1 MRLNVSKRLLC
12 AAIGMAVTGQLQA
25 AGLKLDLYVDA
36 EPAGQIEILLNGEHL
51 GSTDVR
57 GSFWSDAIPS
67 GRHRLQLGLEK
78 ESESYAFTVTE
89 DEAALVTINTD
100 SETGRSVKSIQKM
113 ALSAVDG
120 HGFSSETFPPENL
133 APGVIQGTVSTLD
146 GEQPLRNVTVTVV
159 GSSEQTVT
167 DRYGNFELQLAPG
180 NYQLQLEHPDYQT
193 AQLNALRVL
202 SKINLT
208 LDVQLSTAD
217 VFAGEGGDTLE
228 EVQVLGRYLPGNPIE
243 IERVSSSVVDSIDFT
258 QIARFDDSMVSS
270 ALKRVVGVTLEEDRF
285 PIVRGMKS
293 RYQSTDFNGAFLP
306 STDPARRDLPLD
318 IFPAGIMQGLSLQK
332 SASADVP
339 SSATAGHISMRTK
352 EAPQEGFFQASYSA
366 SHGDMHGNDL
376 LMSGTEG
383 DRDWLG
389 MDDGWRELPDELG
402 QTLFLYLNV
411 EQDPDSVGEFTEE
424 DIQRIARSIPHN
436 GIEKGEAQ
444 IDSSISF
451 SGGNSWDIGE
461 QNFGFISAVRYS
473 NKWSNNTK
481 QNTRYA
487 KFSEELEI
495 DSIVETHDTNNV
507 IDLSAML
514 NFEWNISDHHRLGLN
529 NIALRHTTNSA
540 EISIHHAAP
549 SSLRGALSESQIEEI
564 KANLDLEK
572 FLYQNVDWIEEQLL
586 SHQLWGEHS
595 FSLSSR
601 GGWMNYL
608 GDLEVQWQLM
618 EATSEYD
625 RPNATQYSYRRVNG
639 SSYSLNT
646 ANFSQYNLW
655 EAMEEDSSGNK
666 LDIALPIEGFNWASL
681 VLKGGLLTMQR
692 NRDGAYHHYQL
703 KNGSTLSPEIYQ
715 NPDPAQVYT
724 PENIAGSPGRYGFY
738 LSIGRIIG
746 EKDVGFSGDSYIAE
760 QDIDAAY
767 GLIEMDIQERFKV
780 NVGVRKE
787 KYRFLAEQ
795 YAYTPE
801 PLVELLDKER
811 TSPSVSVTYLL
822 NDQWQLR
829 TAYSETVS
837 WPEIYEIMPRVF
849 YDIET
854 LERYSGNP
862 ELKPADIDNIDI
874 RLEWYPSD
882 SESIT
887 LAYFTKDMI
896 NAIENRFAKS
906 GDVFDFYT
914 FDNAE
919 KAEVYGWELDLR
931 REFTFGR
938 DQGHEVFV
946 QFNYADIHSEVET
959 TGGPDLFPVL
969 IKRGLQGQP
978 DYVTN
983 LQLGYDHIDS
993 GQEVTLV
1000 FNRKGRELAIANPGL
1015 EKVPSDVYELPY
1027 NDLRLIYRKNFLNGL
1042 SFSASIDN
1050 LLDEEHQMVYDGFNT
1065 PYLNYSSGRKF
1076 KLKASYSY

>member
-12 AAIGMAVTGQLQA
+12 VAIGMAVAGQLQA

-36 EPAGQIEILLNGEHL
+36 EPAGQIEILLNGGHL
-51 GSTDVR
+51 GSSDAR

-67 GRHRLQLGLEK
+67 GRHRLQLDLGK
-78 ESESYAFTVTE
+78 ESETYAFTVAE
-89 DEAALVTINTD
+89 NEAALVIINTD
-100 SETGRSVKSIQKM
+100 SDTGRSVKSIQKM
-113 ALSAVDG
+113 ALSAVDE
-120 HGFSSETFPPENL
+120 HGFSSETFQPESL
-133 APGVIQGTVSTLD
+133 APGVIQGRVSALD
-146 GEQPLRNVTVTVV
+146 REQPLRNVAVTVI
-159 GSSEQTVT
+159 GSDQQTVT

-180 NYQLQLEHPDYQT
+180 SYQLQLEHPDYQT

-202 SKINLT
+202 SKINLS
-208 LDVQLSTAD
+208 LDVQLPTAD

-352 EAPQEGFFQASYSA
+352 EASEEGFFQASYSA
-366 SHGDMHGNDL
+366 SHGDMHGDDL
-376 LMSGTEG
+376 LMSSTEG
-383 DRDWLG
+383 GRDWLG
-389 MDDGWRELPDELG
+389 MDDGTRELPDELNL
-402 QTLFLYLNV
+402 TLGKYL
-411 EQDPDSVGEFTEE
+411 DLDSNSNDYGGFNEE
-424 DIQRIARSIPHN
+424 AIQRIAQSLPHN
-436 GIEKGEAQ
+436 TIKMGEAQ

-461 QNFGFISAVRYS
+461 QNFGFIGAVRYS

-481 QNTRYA
+481 QNTRYGIIR
-487 KFSEELEI
+487 EELNI

-514 NFEWNISDHHRLGLN
+514 NMEWNISDQHRLGLN

-549 SSLRGALSESQIEEI
+549 SSLKGAISESQIEEI

-601 GGWMNYL
+601 GSWMNYL

-618 EATSEYD
+618 ESNSEYD
-625 RPNATQYSYRRVNG
+625 RPNATQYTFRRTSGNSYQIAATNN
-639 SSYSLNT
+639 L
-646 ANFSQYNLW
+646 QYNLY
-655 EAMEEDSSGNK
+655 ERMKEESSGYK
-666 LDIALPIEGFNWASL
+666 LDITLPIEGLNWPSL
-681 VLKGGLLTMQR
+681 LLKSGLLTMQR
-692 NRDGAYHHYQL
+692 DRDGAYQFYTL
-703 KNGSTLSPEIYQ
+703 KGADELATEIKE
-715 NPDPAQVYT
+715 NPDPRVIYT
-724 PENIAGSPGRYGFY
+724 PENIAGRPGVGAIYLTIGSINPGF
-738 LSIGRIIG
+738 
-746 EKDVGFSGDSYIAE
+746 DTGFTGNSYIAE
-760 QDIDAAY
+760 QDISAGY
-767 GLIEMDIQERFKV
+767 GLVELNIVERLKI

-787 KYRFLAEQ
+787 KYNFSAEQ
-795 YAYTPE
+795 YMYTME
-801 PLVELLDKER
+801 PLVELFDKER

-849 YDIET
+849 SDVET

-874 RLEWYPSD
+874 RLEWYPSE

-906 GDVFDFYT
+906 GDVFDYYT

-919 KAEVYGWELDLR
+919 RAEVYGWELDLR
-931 REFTFGR
+931 REFTLGR

-946 QFNYADIHSEVET
+946 QFNYAVIHSEVET
-959 TGGPDLFPVL
+959 TGGPDLFPVQ

-978 DYVTN
+978 DYITN

-1000 FNRKGRELAIANPGL
+1000 FNRKGKELAIANPGL
-1015 EKVPSDVYELPY
+1015 ETVPSDVYELPY
-1027 NDLRLIYRKNFLNGL
+1027 NDLRLIYKKNFLNGL
-1042 SFSASIDN
+1042 SLSASIDN
-1050 LLDEEHQMVYDGFNT
+1050 LLNEEHQMVYDGYNT

>member
-113 ALSAVDG
+113 ALSAVDE
-120 HGFSSETFPPENL
+120 HGFSPETFPSENL

-202 SKINLT
+202 SKINLA

-352 EAPQEGFFQASYSA
+352 EAPQEGFFQTSYSA
-366 SHGDMHGNDL
+366 SHGDMHGDGL

-389 MDDGWRELPDELG
+389 MDDGTRELPDELG

-411 EQDPDSVGEFTEE
+411 KQDPDSVGEFTEE

-436 GIEKGEAQ
+436 RIEKGEAQ

-473 NKWSNNTK
+473 SKWSNNTK

-487 KFSEELEI
+487 KFNEELDI

-514 NFEWNISDHHRLGLN
+514 NLEWNISDQHRLGLN

-549 SSLRGALSESQIEEI
+549 SSLKGALSESQIEEI

-595 FSLSSR
+595 FSLPSR
-601 GGWMNYL
+601 SGWMNYL

-646 ANFSQYNLW
+646 ANFSQYNFW
-655 EAMEEDSSGNK
+655 EEMEEDLSGNK
-666 LDIALPIEGFNWASL
+666 LDIALPIEGFSWASL

-692 NRDGAYHHYQL
+692 DRDGAYHHYQL
-703 KNGSTLSPEIYQ
+703 KNGSTLPPEIYQ
-715 NPDPAQVYT
+715 NPDPTQVYA
-724 PENIAGSPGRYGFY
+724 PENIAGSPGSHGFY

-760 QDIDAAY
+760 QEIDAAY

-811 TSPSVSVTYLL
+811 TFPSVSVTYLL

-874 RLEWYPSD
+874 RLEWYPSE

-919 KAEVYGWELDLR
+919 KAEAYGWELDLR
-931 REFTFGR
+931 REFTLGR

-946 QFNYADIHSEVET
+946 QFNYAGIHSEVKT

-1000 FNRKGRELAIANPGL
+1000 FSRKGRELAIANPGL
-1015 EKVPSDVYELPY
+1015 ETVPSDVYELPY
-1027 NDLRLIYRKNFLNGL
+1027 NDLRLIYKKNFLNGL
-1042 SFSASIDN
+1042 SLSASIDN
-1050 LLDEEHQMVYDGFNT
+1050 LLDEEHQMVYDGYKT